1 MFYGGGEIISSA
13 DGESKREDR
22 TMKSN
27 PKPRSRKVARKEFL
41 TDPKASAAPGISFLA
56 GAEGDPVSEEK
67 KQQRPRS
74 NRLTKG
80 IASRQGFGDL
90 VEISSPIRPASDLI
104 LSNDAMDTLSGVA
117 NEFRRGDEVRRHGLK
132 VRSKLLF
139 CGPPGC
145 GKTMCAEVMAS
156 ELHLPLVVARLDAI
170 IASHLG
176 ETASNLRK
184 IFDAAKEKSMI
195 LFLDEF
201 DALARARSDTNE
213 HNEIRRVVNS
223 LLMMIDEFESRSILI
238 AATNLEETV
247 DRAIWRRF
255 DEVVEFEKPTKTQ
268 VRRLLKIK
276 TRNFPAE
283 FELSGYADQF
293 VGMSFAQVERACLSA
308 IRTSIL
314 ARKESISEH
323 AFRSALL
330 HEQKRAKIDG
340 RILR

>member
-1 MFYGGGEIISSA
+1 MFYGGGETSSSA

-22 TMKSN
+22 TMKSSS
-27 PKPRSRKVARKEFL
+27 KPTSQKVARKEFL
-41 TDPKASAAPGISFLA
+41 TDPAASTPRGISFLS
-56 GAEGDPVSEEK
+56 GVEDDRMSDEK
-67 KQQRPRS
+67 KQKKPRS
-74 NRLTKG
+74 NRLTK
-80 IASRQGFGDL
+80 AVAARQGFGEL
-90 VEISSPIRPASDLI
+90 VEISSPIRPVSDLI
-104 LSNDAMDTLSGVA
+104 LSKDAMDTLSGVA

-184 IFDAAKEKSMI
+184 IFDAAKDKSMI

-255 DEVVEFEKPTKTQ
+255 DEVVEFERPTKMQ

-283 FELSGYADQF
+283 FDLSGYADQF
-293 VGMSFAQVERACLSA
+293 VGMSYAQVERACLSA

-314 ARKESISEH
+314 AHKDSISEQ
-323 AFRSALL
+323 AFKSALS
-330 HEQKRAKIDG
+330 HEQKRAKIEG

>member
-1 MFYGGGEIISSA
+1 MNYVGGKIAASV
-13 DGESKREDR
+13 DGNNDRESRA
-22 TMKSN
+22 MKSS
-27 PKPRSRKVARKEFL
+27 PRARSQKTARKEFL
-41 TDPKASAAPGISFLA
+41 TKSKTKSSQKTSFLA
-56 GAEGDPVSEEK
+56 GAEGENVPEEK
-67 KQQRPRS
+67 REKRARS
-74 NRLTKG
+74 NRLTKVV
-80 IASRQGFGDL
+80 AARQGFGDL
-90 VEISSPIRPASDLI
+90 VEITNPIRPASDLI
-104 LSNDAMDTLSGVA
+104 LSRDAMDTLVGVS

-145 GKTMCAEVMAS
+145 GKTMCAEVIAS

-176 ETASNLRK
+176 ETATNLRK
-184 IFDAAKEKSMI
+184 IFDAAKNKSMI

-255 DEVVEFEKPTKTQ
+255 DEVVEFEKPTKAQ
-268 VRRLLKIK
+268 INKLLKIK
-276 TRNFPAE
+276 TRNYPAK
-283 FELSGYADQF
+283 FNIANYADQF
-293 VGMSFAQVERACLSA
+293 VGMSYAQVERTCLSA
-308 IRTSIL
+308 IRASIL
-314 ARKESISEH
+314 SHQESVSEE
-323 AFRSALL
+323 AFKSALA
-330 HEQKRAKIDG
+330 HELKRAKIES